1 MATIKLV
8 QEQEATG
15 IVKEIYQDIKATMG
29 WQFVPETFQVV
40 AHNPEH
46 LRSYWDHYKQAMS
59 PGKLDLKTKKL
70 TAILVS
76 AMNNCSV

>member
-15 IVKEIYQDIKATMG
+15 VVKEIYEDVKATMG
-29 WQFVPETFQVV
+29 WSFVPESFQVI

-70 TAILVS
+70 IAFVVS